1 MATGGLD
8 YSMFLERSILCS
20 KEYIT
25 DEHITL
31 PHGERYWLQGIV
43 EIRFVILRYSELK
56 SE

>member
-8 YSMFLERSILCS
+8 YSMFLERSVLCS

-31 PHGERYWLQGIV
+31 PHGKRYWDACKIHFNISV
-43 EIRFVILRYSELK
+43 EFF
-56 SE
+56 